1 MMDQL
6 EQLLDMI
13 EHPDRYTEQ
22 QVNSLLSDPDL
33 RKHYEVMVSLRAAYE
48 GQSAQ
53 PQKKREPIHGNTTRQ
68 HALPLWGGMGRG
80 LKAAA
85 AVFLGIVLVSGIAIA
100 AWLASPKPTA
110 STSSQPERL
119 EASLPPSEEMKARA
133 FDNTPLADIMAVVAK
148 HYGHHVA
155 FANDSLR
162 QLRITTTWNED
173 EPLSAFLENMN
184 ELDGLSFTQKGDT
197 IFVEPKQEE
206 GAE

>member
-1 MMDQL
+1 
-6 EQLLDMI
+6 MI

-68 HALPLWGGMGRG
+68 HALWGGLGWG
-80 LKAAA
+80 LKAAT

-100 AWLASPKPTA
+100 AWLASPKPTV

-119 EASLPPSEEMKARA
+119 EASLPPSEEMTARA

-155 FANDSLR
+155 FADDSLR

-173 EPLSAFLENMN
+173 GPLSAFLENMN

>member
-1 MMDQL
+1 MTTQEALQL
-6 EQLLDMI
+6 RDRFYRCETTPEEERQLVSL
-13 EHPDRYTEQ
+13 
-22 QVNSLLSDPDL
+22 LLSDECPDEL
-33 RKHYEVMVSLRAAYE
+33 LADRHAIITLADDEAIANIAAQRPRPHKSY
-48 GQSAQ
+48 
-53 PQKKREPIHGNTTRQ
+53 RI
-68 HALPLWGGMGRG
+68 
-80 LKAAA
+80 AAA
-85 AVFLGIVLVSGIAIA
+85 IIGFVLVGGLAFA
-100 AWLASPKPTA
+100 AWLASPKPTV

-133 FDNTPLADIMAVVAK
+133 FDNTPLADIMAMVAK

-155 FANDSLR
+155 FADDSLR

>member
-1 MMDQL
+1 MKQKNNDLREALRRSEPEVPQL
-6 EQLLDMI
+6 SADFAKLLAEQLKERDKGR
-13 EHPDRYTEQ
+13 D
-22 QVNSLLSDPDL
+22 SLPNNPYKWL
-33 RKHYEVMVSLRAAYE
+33 RLVAA
-48 GQSAQ
+48 
-53 PQKKREPIHGNTTRQ
+53 IF
-68 HALPLWGGMGRG
+68 
-80 LKAAA
+80 
-85 AVFLGIVLVSGIAIA
+85 VGIILVSGIAIA
-100 AWLASPKPTA
+100 AWLASPQPTA

-119 EASLPPSEEMKARA
+119 EASLPPSEEMTARA

-173 EPLSAFLENMN
+173 GPLSAFLENMN

>member
-1 MMDQL
+1 L
-6 EQLLDMI
+6 
-13 EHPDRYTEQ
+13 
-22 QVNSLLSDPDL
+22 V
-33 RKHYEVMVSLRAAYE
+33 AA
-48 GQSAQ
+48 
-53 PQKKREPIHGNTTRQ
+53 IF
-68 HALPLWGGMGRG
+68 
-80 LKAAA
+80 
-85 AVFLGIVLVSGIAIA
+85 VGIILVSGIAIA

-119 EASLPPSEEMKARA
+119 EASLPPSEEMTARA
-133 FDNTPLADIMAVVAK
+133 FDNTPLADIMAVVAN

>member
-1 MMDQL
+1 MDQL

-13 EHPDRYTEQ
+13 EHPDYYTDEQ
-22 QVNSLLSDPDL
+22 IKALLSDPDL
-33 RKHYEVMVSLRAAYE
+33 YKHYEMLVSLRAAYE

-68 HALPLWGGMGRG
+68 HALWGGLGWG

-100 AWLASPKPTA
+100 AWLASPKPTV

-119 EASLPPSEEMKARA
+119 EASLPPSEEMTARA

-184 ELDGLSFTQKGDT
+184 ELNGLSFTQKGDT

>member
-1 MMDQL
+1 MDQL

-13 EHPDRYTEQ
+13 EHPDYYTDEQ
-22 QVNSLLSDPDL
+22 IKALLSDPDL
-33 RKHYEVMVSLRAAYE
+33 YKHYEMLVSLRAAYE

-68 HALPLWGGMGRG
+68 HALWGGLGWG

-85 AVFLGIVLVSGIAIA
+85 AVFLGIVLVSVLAIA
-100 AWLASPKPTA
+100 AWLVSPKPTV

-119 EASLPPSEEMKARA
+119 EASLPPSEEMTARA
-133 FDNTPLADIMAVVAK
+133 FDNTPLADILAVVAK

-184 ELDGLSFTQKGDT
+184 ELNGLSFTQKGDT

>member
-1 MMDQL
+1 MDQL

-68 HALPLWGGMGRG
+68 HALWGGLGWG

-110 STSSQPERL
+110 NTSSQPERL
-119 EASLPPSEEMKARA
+119 EASLPPSEEMTARA

>member
-48 GQSAQ
+48 GQPAL
-53 PQKKREPIHGNTTRQ
+53 PQKKRDHIHGNTTRQ
-68 HALPLWGGMGRG
+68 HALWGGLGWG

-100 AWLASPKPTA
+100 AWLASPKSTA
-110 STSSQPERL
+110 STSSQTERL
-119 EASLPPSEEMKARA
+119 EASLPPSEEMTARA

>member
-13 EHPDRYTEQ
+13 EHPLRYTEQ
-22 QVNSLLSDPDL
+22 QVNSLLSDTDL
-33 RKHYEVMVSLRAAYE
+33 RKHYEVMISLRAAYE
-48 GQSAQ
+48 GQPGQ
-53 PQKKREPIHGNTTRQ
+53 PQKKREPIHGNTIRQ
-68 HALPLWGGMGRG
+68 HALWGGLGWG
-80 LKAAA
+80 LKATA

-119 EASLPPSEEMKARA
+119 EASLPPSEEMTARA

-197 IFVEPKQEE
+197 IYVEPKHEE

>member
-53 PQKKREPIHGNTTRQ
+53 PQKKRGPIHGNTTRQ
-68 HALPLWGGMGRG
+68 HALWGGLGWG

-100 AWLASPKPTA
+100 AWLASPKPTV

-197 IFVEPKQEE
+197 IFVEPKQGED
-206 GAE
+206 AE

>member
-1 MMDQL
+1 MDQL

-13 EHPDRYTEQ
+13 EHPDYYTDEQ
-22 QVNSLLSDPDL
+22 IKALLSDPDL
-33 RKHYEVMVSLRAAYE
+33 RKHYDVMISLRAAYE
-48 GQSAQ
+48 AQ
-53 PQKKREPIHGNTTRQ
+53 PATPQKQREPIHGNTTRQ
-68 HALPLWGGMGRG
+68 HAHPFWGEMGRG

-100 AWLASPKPTA
+100 AWLASPKPTVN
-110 STSSQPERL
+110 TSSQAERL

-133 FDNTPLADIMAVVAK
+133 FDNTPLADIMAMVAK

-155 FANDSLR
+155 FADDSLR

-173 EPLSAFLENMN
+173 EPLSVFLDSMN

>member
-48 GQSAQ
+48 GQPAL
-53 PQKKREPIHGNTTRQ
+53 PQKKRDHIHGNTTRQ
-68 HALPLWGGMGRG
+68 HAYPLWGGMGRG

-100 AWLASPKPTA
+100 AWLASPKPTVN
-110 STSSQPERL
+110 TSSQAERL
-119 EASLPPSEEMKARA
+119 EASLPPSEEMTARA
-133 FDNTPLADIMAVVAK
+133 FDNTPLADIMAMVAK

-155 FANDSLR
+155 FANDSLS
-162 QLRITTTWNED
+162 QLRITTTWNEH

>member
-1 MMDQL
+1 MK
-6 EQLLDMI
+6 
-13 EHPDRYTEQ
+13 
-22 QVNSLLSDPDL
+22 QVNNDL
-33 RKHYEVMVSLRAAYE
+33 REALRLSEPEAP
-48 GQSAQ
+48 QLSADFADRLAERLQ
-53 PQKKREPIHGNTTRQ
+53 EDGTT
-68 HALPLWGGMGRG
+68 
-80 LKAAA
+80 
-85 AVFLGIVLVSGIAIA
+85 SGISPNHLNSPCSPHRWYRRVAAIFIGVLIIGGIALA
-100 AWLASPKPTA
+100 AWMASPKPTA

-119 EASLPPSEEMKARA
+119 EASLPPSEEMRARA

-155 FANDSLR
+155 FADDSLR

>member
-48 GQSAQ
+48 GQPAQ

-68 HALPLWGGMGRG
+68 HALWGGLG

-100 AWLASPKPTA
+100 AWLASPKPTV

>member
-48 GQSAQ
+48 PQPAL

-68 HALPLWGGMGRG
+68 HALWGGLGWG

>member
-1 MMDQL
+1 MDQL

-68 HALPLWGGMGRG
+68 HALWGGLGWG
-80 LKAAA
+80 LKATA

-100 AWLASPKPTA
+100 AWLASPKPTV

-119 EASLPPSEEMKARA
+119 EASLPPSEEMTARA

-155 FANDSLR
+155 FANDSLC

-197 IFVEPKQEE
+197 IFVEPKQGE

>member
-13 EHPDRYTEQ
+13 EHPNRYSEQ

-68 HALPLWGGMGRG
+68 HALWGGLGWG

-119 EASLPPSEEMKARA
+119 EASLPPSEEMTARA
-133 FDNTPLADIMAVVAK
+133 FDNTPLVDIMGVVAK

>member
-33 RKHYEVMVSLRAAYE
+33 RKHYDVMVSLRAAYE
-48 GQSAQ
+48 GQPAQ
-53 PQKKREPIHGNTTRQ
+53 PQKKREPIHGNTTCQ
-68 HALPLWGGMGRG
+68 HALWGGMGRG

-100 AWLASPKPTA
+100 AWLASPKPTVK
-110 STSSQPERL
+110 TSSQAERL
-119 EASLPPSEEMKARA
+119 EASLPPSEEMTARA
-133 FDNTPLADIMAVVAK
+133 FDNTPLADIMAMVAK

-155 FANDSLR
+155 FADDSLR

>member
-6 EQLLDMI
+6 EQLRDMI

-22 QVNSLLSDPDL
+22 QVNRLLSDPDL

-68 HALPLWGGMGRG
+68 HALWGGLGWG

-100 AWLASPKPTA
+100 AWLASPKPTV